1 MVKYLILQKY
11 PLLRNVNV
19 ILNHRVAYLIHN
31 GTLKKL
37 GMTKNE
43 WNINDFSSNKC
54 FFMMMTCGFFATE
67 AMNETG
73 RIKHFSSEYNGIISE
88 KG

>member
-37 GMTKNE
+37 GLTKNE
-43 WNINDFSSNKC
+43 
-54 FFMMMTCGFFATE
+54 
-67 AMNETG
+67 
-73 RIKHFSSEYNGIISE
+73 
-88 KG
+88 